1 MRPAPDR
8 VERSAAEGYFG
19 TIDECRCADS
29 FTRSFTSSPHLPYAR
44 DSHTL
49 RSIVTEIRARTAR
62 SDAVPLK
69 RFAPP
74 LRRERQLGIQLGQQ
88 FSRGPG
94 FHRVPSTTHGPRS
107 PRSRCPWPRS
117 AIPGRGAPRVSRR
130 PPLRHRRNRPPA
142 ASVGHADA
150 GRACSPRWGP
160 RVWPWAMLPG

>member
-8 VERSAAEGYFG
+8 VERRAAEGYFG
-19 TIDECRCADS
+19 TIDECRCVDS

-49 RSIVTEIRARTAR
+49 RSIVAEIRARTAR

-88 FSRGPG
+88 FSRFCVLATACPPIPAIENPAFIHAEIVFHSALRRSWAPPG
-94 FHRVPSTTHGPRS
+94 G
-107 PRSRCPWPRS
+107 
-117 AIPGRGAPRVSRR
+117 G
-130 PPLRHRRNRPPA
+130 
-142 ASVGHADA
+142 
-150 GRACSPRWGP
+150 
-160 RVWPWAMLPG
+160 